1 MISKQQRQE
10 LILDIIQNQPITS
23 QEELLS
29 ELLKHRVETTQT
41 TVSRDIRAL
50 GIVRIKD
57 INNDLRYQQLQ
68 DQGET
73 PDLVVTENAIDA
85 AIIEYAVF
93 VKRVQF
99 MTIIRTTDS
108 SGNAVAGIIDDANLP
123 QVIATLAG
131 FDTIYVTS
139 PDEVSAEALTKRWS
153 VLIG

>member
-10 LILDIIQNQPITS
+10 FILDIIQNQPITS

-153 VLIG
+153 ALIG